1 MPSPIPKPSISVESL
16 TSTPISNG
24 KTSSRKS
31 LLGKKMSKCLRGK
44 LYKSLNQLNLQ
55 KVFCF
60 SQFKVISLSDSA
72 TFNGYLK
79 SDIKSFLDRNPH
91 DNDGGD
97 KSSDNDDTIIDDED
111 GNNSLV
117 LDSLPGNN
125 KNQMIYNN
133 SLAPR

>member
-24 KTSSRKS
+24 KTSRKS
-31 LLGKKMSKCLRGK
+31 LLGKGMPKCLRGK
-44 LYKSLNQLNLQ
+44 LFLNPYQLNLQ

-60 SQFKVISLSDSA
+60 SQFKVFSLSDSA
-72 TFNGYLK
+72 TFNCYLK

-91 DNDGGD
+91 DKDGGD

-125 KNQMIYNN
+125 KNRMI
-133 SLAPR
+133 